1 MWRMVLRYA
10 GLLGVVMAASVG
22 ASGVLY
28 PLVLGGVSIVGSV
41 IGTFGGVIAIQLLR
55 KGLGHIGA
63 DTSTVNLVIGLI
75 LIAVLFLD
83 RQLNVKGKEELK
95 V

>member
-1 MWRMVLRYA
+1 M
-10 GLLGVVMAASVG
+10 
-22 ASGVLY
+22 
-28 PLVLGGVSIVGSV
+28 

-63 DTSTVNLVIGLI
+63 DTSTVNLAVGLI

-83 RQLNVKGKEELK
+83 KQLNLKGKEELK

>member
-1 MWRMVLRYA
+1 
-10 GLLGVVMAASVG
+10 VV
-22 ASGVLY
+22 
-28 PLVLGGVSIVGSV
+28 
-41 IGTFGGVIAIQLLR
+41 AIQLLR

-75 LIAVLFLD
+75 LIAVLILD
-83 RQLNVKGKEELK
+83 RQLNIKGKEELK